1 MPNNECSNMVMYND
15 LIECRCLDLYESVEL
30 SFTCVLQTLLCVLYY
45 CKIKT
50 HDSVDAVDTSGVRM
64 DVVVVMNV
72 VIVTVDAVIAKPH
85 GCTEFVS

>member
-1 MPNNECSNMVMYND
+1 MRVE
-15 LIECRCLDLYESVEL
+15 ISVEL
-30 SFTCVLQTLLCVLYY
+30 SFTCVLQTLLYY
-45 CKIKT
+45 CTIKT
-50 HDSVDAVDTSGVRM
+50 HDIVDAVDTSGVRM